1 MNGIQE
7 VSGSIPLISTIL
19 GNREKLV
26 LIFKT
31 SFFFFPMQVSISD
44 ATLVSLIQGVLIFQ
58 SAPFSCPKGCT
69 SMEEMTVFDYYYG
82 GESEQFAFYRIPRQL
97 VTGSY
102 FKNLSTDA
110 KLLYGLLLDRMSLSM
125 KNGWYDEQGRVYI
138 YYPLEE
144 IQEALCCSHGK
155 AVRLF
160 AELDTGKGIGL
171 IERIRQGQG
180 KPARIY
186 VKQFTT
192 RAVPPTPVQSEPP
205 GSPETEH
212 QEVSKPEVLT
222 SQNETSRSSKTGS
235 QEVPKWNGSYIDIN
249 NTYKSQLNQSIYQSG
264 PPPENGGR
272 WMDRQTCRER
282 IRSNI
287 DYDWLATQ
295 RKDYEMEE
303 IDELVALIA
312 DTVCST
318 KSAVKIGGDEIP
330 IEEVR
335 QRFLSLDS
343 SNIEYV
349 LDRLHETTTKIHN
362 IHAYLLAALYRSP
375 TTTNHFYRAEVQHD
389 LYGT

>member
-1 MNGIQE
+1 
-7 VSGSIPLISTIL
+7 
-19 GNREKLV
+19 
-26 LIFKT
+26 
-31 SFFFFPMQVSISD
+31 
-44 ATLVSLIQGVLIFQ
+44 
-58 SAPFSCPKGCT
+58 
-69 SMEEMTVFDYYYG
+69 
-82 GESEQFAFYRIPRQL
+82 
-97 VTGSY
+97 
-102 FKNLSTDA
+102 
-110 KLLYGLLLDRMSLSM
+110 
-125 KNGWYDEQGRVYI
+125 
-138 YYPLEE
+138 
-144 IQEALCCSHGK
+144 
-155 AVRLF
+155 
-160 AELDTGKGIGL
+160 
-171 IERIRQGQG
+171 
-180 KPARIY
+180 
-186 VKQFTT
+186 
-192 RAVPPTPVQSEPP
+192 
-205 GSPETEH
+205 
-212 QEVSKPEVLT
+212 
-222 SQNETSRSSKTGS
+222 
-235 QEVPKWNGSYIDIN
+235 
-249 NTYKSQLNQSIYQSG
+249 
-264 PPPENGGR
+264 
-272 WMDRQTCRER
+272 MDRQTCRER